1 MGDGTATSF
10 DRTVEGLGDGEVIS
24 IGSGKTIFKLASC
37 EKNPV
42 VRPEDVGLI
51 WLESGQLKTGA
62 VFNAGAELFKEK
74 VILMPRCH
82 RQYRKGTF
90 FDEALGIERHC
101 MENYISEVWPLVSED
116 GLHFARY
123 KNVAIAGDG
132 TGHQDFT
139 YGIEDI
145 RVVKCGGR
153 YMLVGCGKIKPPFKR
168 GDSDRIAIYSTH
180 DFANITYHGTVKS
193 FDSRN
198 AVPFSHPVND
208 RYCILLRFHPD
219 IHLDILEAGLD
230 QLLNPSR
237 HVQRWEETYER
248 KRQNLLLEAGHY
260 LHEKEKIGP
269 GPQVIRTDRGWLLI
283 YHAVGEIE
291 HGICRAYGLGEGIKR
306 GYSVC
311 AALLDLADPRKV
323 LCRTRDPIYIPV
335 APYELYGDDQFPVDV
350 PAVVFPVGALVREGK
365 LLLYA
370 GAGDKYVILLS
381 CNLGGLVD
389 YLWEYC
395 RLDSS

>member
-1 MGDGTATSF
+1 MMGDGTATSF

-145 RVVKCGGR
+145 RVVKCGER
-153 YMLVGCGKIKPPFKR
+153 YMLVGCGKIKPPFKG
-168 GDSDRIAIYSTH
+168 GDSDRIAIYSTD

-198 AVPFSHPVND
+198 AVP
-208 RYCILLRFHPD
+208 
-219 IHLDILEAGLD
+219 
-230 QLLNPSR
+230 
-237 HVQRWEETYER
+237 
-248 KRQNLLLEAGHY
+248 
-260 LHEKEKIGP
+260 
-269 GPQVIRTDRGWLLI
+269 
-283 YHAVGEIE
+283 
-291 HGICRAYGLGEGIKR
+291 
-306 GYSVC
+306 
-311 AALLDLADPRKV
+311 
-323 LCRTRDPIYIPV
+323 
-335 APYELYGDDQFPVDV
+335 
-350 PAVVFPVGALVREGK
+350 
-365 LLLYA
+365 
-370 GAGDKYVILLS
+370 
-381 CNLGGLVD
+381 
-389 YLWEYC
+389 
-395 RLDSS
+395 